1 MDFTTRTGAR
11 FESLGGRWTVIG
23 GVLWPRRIVNKAGMG
38 YSFGALFIHLQE
50 GTKMG
55 RRELILSFAF
65 LTISLLIR
73 AQGLPP
79 LGQGAEQKPA
89 AATTAPSGQLP
100 IETANADLKTARAA
114 NQEKRYADAETLMTR
129 DTALRAGM
137 PYLWIE
143 LGKAQLGLKK
153 YAEAEASFKAALG
166 GGEPGQKQPI
176 SGAFYSE
183 GKGTVGHISVQRVA
197 ATPEGKTRAEIEG
210 ISYSSLGQLYILSN
224 KVPEAKAAFDEAAK
238 DFPEQAPLYYRNE
251 TVFFLQAGNAP
262 EQVAAAEKA
271 IAVDPTRAVLYFYK
285 GQGLAAQATVDAKTQ
300 KLTLPAGCADALQKY
315 LDLDPSGSYSTDV
328 KGMLAAAGIAVKTGK
343 K

>member
-1 MDFTTRTGAR
+1 MRRGMLLLFLA
-11 FESLGGRWTVIG
+11 FFSIS
-23 GVLWPRRIVNKAGMG
+23 VLV
-38 YSFGALFIHLQE
+38 S
-50 GTKMG
+50 
-55 RRELILSFAF
+55 
-65 LTISLLIR
+65 

-79 LGQGAEQKPA
+79 LGQSTEQKPA
-89 AATTAPSGQLP
+89 AATTAPVAGQLA
-100 IETANADLKTARAA
+100 IEAANADLKTARAA
-114 NQEKRYADAETLMTR
+114 NQEKRYADAETLMAR
-129 DTALRAGM
+129 DTALRGDM

-143 LGKAQLGLKK
+143 LGQAQLGLKK
-153 YAEAEASFKAALG
+153 YPEAETSFKAALG

-176 SGAFYSE
+176 SGAFYTE

-210 ISYSSLGQLYILSN
+210 ISYSSLGQVYILSN

-238 DFPEQAPLYYRNE
+238 DFPSQAPLYYRNE
-251 TVFFLQAGNAP
+251 AVFFLQAGNAV
-262 EQVAAAEKA
+262 EQVAAADKA

-315 LDLDPSGSYSTDV
+315 LDLDPSGPYSADA
-328 KGMLAAAGIAVKTGK
+328 KGMLAAAGIAVKAGK